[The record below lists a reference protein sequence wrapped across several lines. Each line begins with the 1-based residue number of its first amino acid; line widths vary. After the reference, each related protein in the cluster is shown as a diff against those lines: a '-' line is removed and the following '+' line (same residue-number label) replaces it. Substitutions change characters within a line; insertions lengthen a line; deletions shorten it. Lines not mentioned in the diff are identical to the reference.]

1 MAEILFTQTTVWA
14 VFIIVFLHRFLHRF
28 VRVTSYFLR
37 LLDHFRH
44 GADNSDVQN
53 RGEDAAVRH
62 HR

>member
-14 VFIIVFLHRFLHRF
+14 VFIIFSICSCVI
-28 VRVTSYFLR
+28 TSYFLR

-44 GADNSDVQN
+44 GADNSDGKN
-53 RGEDAAVRH
+53 RGEDAAVSH